1 MARGTSLKE
10 DVLTPDMLQAL
21 GALNDLAA
29 KRGQSLAQMALSWLI
44 QDPRVTSVIIGASS
58 VGQIED
64 DLKAL
69 ENTAFS
75 PEQLQAIE
83 AISSPVQL
91 KRL

>member
-1 MARGTSLKE
+1 
-10 DVLTPDMLQAL
+10 MLQAL

-69 ENTAFS
+69 ENTSFS
-75 PEQLQAIE
+75 PEELQAIE

>member
-1 MARGTSLKE
+1 
-10 DVLTPDMLQAL
+10 
-21 GALNDLAA
+21 
-29 KRGQSLAQMALSWLI
+29 MALSWLI

-69 ENTAFS
+69 ENTSFS

-83 AISSPVQL
+83 AISAPVQL